1 VAIVR
6 EDEIFP
12 RLRRQPGGYT
22 SREVTL
28 PAEATYLTVIADSR
42 ALWDPRGAREIV
54 LGLEVQAF
62 VDGIWI
68 VLGGFT
74 TDASDVLNQVGAVT
88 DASSVRVRLPRTR
101 AGTPPV
107 RTVLQCASACTG
119 AVRLVF
125 DDVPPPVRPL
135 QEHHSVTYD
144 ADGEASGTA
153 VASVTIGAFTVANNA
168 NRCLMV
174 GWGGWDDN
182 GGDLTLS
189 SITHNSSTAGWSQVH
204 LRSAGSG
211 DRAAI
216 HRKIAPS
223 AASSTVVVTM
233 VGTCQSLGA
242 HALSVWD
249 VDQTTP
255 TAGATGSDVTGG
267 ALTVNVSAATND
279 MVYDVVYCYGDG
291 NFTYAPGASQTE
303 RADILVTD
311 YTGDTTRLAAS
322 TEPGA
327 TTVTMSWSA
336 AVGELISGAQ
346 AACAIKVVAAAA
358 GHPAMRRLGS
368 IGYGPR
374 QVSRGRGGVH

>member
-1 VAIVR
+1 MAIVR

-28 PAEATYLTVIADSR
+28 PAEATYLTAIADSR
-42 ALWDPRGAREIV
+42 ALWDQRGEREIV

-62 VDGIWI
+62 VDGAWI

-74 TDASDVLNQVGAVT
+74 TDASEVLSQVGTVT

-107 RTVLQCASACTG
+107 RTVLQCASACAG
-119 AVRLVF
+119 AVRLLF
-125 DDVPPPVRPL
+125 DDVPPPVRPP

-144 ADGEASGTA
+144 DDNEAAGTA
-153 VASVTIGAFTVANNA
+153 VSSVTIGAFTVANNA
-168 NRCLMV
+168 NRCLLV
-174 GWGGWDDN
+174 GWGGWDSTPT
-182 GGDLTLS
+182 DLVLS

-204 LRSAGSG
+204 LRTDGNG

-216 HRKIAPS
+216 HRKVAPS
-223 AASSTVVVTM
+223 AVSSTVVVTM

-242 HALSVWD
+242 HALSVHD

-255 TAGATGSDVTGG
+255 TAGATGADVSGG
-267 ALTVNVSAATND
+267 AITVNVTAATD
-279 MVYDVVYCYGDG
+279 DLVYDFTYCYGDG
-291 NFTYAPGASQTE
+291 NFAFAPGAGQTE

-311 YTGDTTRLAAS
+311 YVGDTTRVAAS
-322 TEPGA
+322 TEAGA
-327 TTVTMSWSA
+327 ATVTMSWSA
-336 AVGELISGAQ
+336 SVGEIISGVM
-346 AACAIKVVAAAA
+346 AACAIKAAAVVEP
-358 GHPAMRRLGS
+358 HIPRPFRLTQAMHRAANF
-368 IGYGPR
+368 
-374 QVSRGRGGVH
+374 